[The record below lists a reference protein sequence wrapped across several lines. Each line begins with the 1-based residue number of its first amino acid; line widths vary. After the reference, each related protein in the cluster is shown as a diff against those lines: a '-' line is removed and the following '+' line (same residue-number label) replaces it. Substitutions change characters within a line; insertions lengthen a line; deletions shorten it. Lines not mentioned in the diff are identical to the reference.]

1 VAELKIQISRLEDA
15 LAAETKRR
23 LDATTKLDDLC
34 RTQVHAMEERLKQQL
49 LDDHRRQEER
59 MIQLEQKLEQ
69 LEQRWNRESQGQVES
84 IQTKTDDLAQALE
97 QLQREQDAERK
108 ARLRREGR
116 LLQQVEDH
124 AKELEDLWHVE
135 HDERIQHIARVE
147 HQVERQETSRVHEQS
162 EFQRRVDET
171 LTSLQREMEQEV
183 QERQAQDEEIVAA
196 LNRYTQQLQDSLNML
211 T

>member
-23 LDATTKLDDLC
+23 LDATTKLDGLC

-49 LDDHRRQEER
+49 SDDHRRQEER
-59 MIQLEQKLEQ
+59 MIQLEQKLEA
-69 LEQRWNRESQGQVES
+69 LEQRWNRESQNQVES

-124 AKELEDLWHVE
+124 AKELEDLWHME
-135 HDERIQHIARVE
+135 HTERIQHIAKVE
-147 HQVERQETSRVHEQS
+147 HQVERQETSRVHEQA

-196 LNRYTQQLQDSLNML
+196 LNRYTQQLQQSLNML
-211 T
+211 S